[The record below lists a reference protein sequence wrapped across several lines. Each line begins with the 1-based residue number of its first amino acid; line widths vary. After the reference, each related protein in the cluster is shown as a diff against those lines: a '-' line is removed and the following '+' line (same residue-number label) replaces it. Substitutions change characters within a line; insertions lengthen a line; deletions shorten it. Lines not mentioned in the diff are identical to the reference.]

1 MIDNVT
7 NKDVQPRYI
16 NTVNGTYDNVKKC
29 IVYGM
34 PPVGSSADDEE
45 STGNGC
51 LENLPTTADNMDPCE
66 GGQNRAKE
74 TTVTEPSSPSVSI
87 ETDEIM
93 TSFQRLQEKSAVDT
107 GSFRVAS
114 MNEYLEKAKLLP
126 PLVVLYP
133 NIVLEGDL
141 CIIFGQSGIGKTI
154 FAMQVAR
161 EIAAKGKR
169 VLYLDFEM
177 SERQLAL
184 RYNTPN
190 FPSTFFRA
198 ELKTD
203 SLVDNILME
212 IERAAVENH
221 AEVLFIDNITAL
233 GQSLDKGLEAG
244 TLMTSLNALKKE
256 HGWTL
261 VVLNHVPK
269 RYSGA
274 MPLSLEAIQ
283 GSAKLNQ
290 LVDDAIGLGVS
301 SKDHSVVYVKQ
312 CKWRNGEME
321 LYADHVAVYERTKDE
336 LGNLGFSF
344 RDYGSERE
352 LLAVETGNGQ
362 DDLKASVSS
371 LHGQGCTQQQIADQ
385 LHISQS
391 KVSRIL
397 KSQMP

>member
-34 PPVGSSADDEE
+34 PPAGSSSDAEE

-51 LENLPTTADNMDPCE
+51 LGNLPTAAGNVNPCE
-66 GGQNRAKE
+66 GGQNSSKE
-74 TTVTEPSSPSVSI
+74 TTVTGPSSTSVSI

-93 TSFQRLQEKSAVDT
+93 TSFQKLQEKSAVDT

-114 MNEYLEKAKLLP
+114 MNEYLEKAKALP

-161 EIAAKGKR
+161 DIAAKGKR

-190 FPSTFFRA
+190 FPPTFFRA

-352 LLAVETGNGQ
+352 LLVVETGNGQ

-385 LHISQS
+385 LNISQS

>member
-1 MIDNVT
+1 MET
-7 NKDVQPRYI
+7 QNKAEMDDI
-16 NTVNGTYDNVKKC
+16 
-29 IVYGM
+29 I
-34 PPVGSSADDEE
+34 SSFR
-45 STGNGC
+45 
-51 LENLPTTADNMDPCE
+51 
-66 GGQNRAKE
+66 Q
-74 TTVTEPSSPSVSI
+74 
-87 ETDEIM
+87 
-93 TSFQRLQEKSAVDT
+93 LQEKSVVNT
-107 GSFRVAS
+107 KSFRVAS

-190 FPSTFFRA
+190 FPPTFFRA
-198 ELKTD
+198 ELRTD
-203 SLVDNILME
+203 NAVDNVLTE

-233 GQSLDKGLEAG
+233 GQSLDKGMEAG
-244 TLMTSLNALKKE
+244 TLMSSLNALKKE

-261 VVLNHVPK
+261 IVLNHVPK

-321 LYADHVAVYERTKDE
+321 LYADHVALYERTKDE
-336 LGNLGFSF
+336 VGNLGFSF

-352 LLAVETGNGQ
+352 LLATETENGQ
-362 DDLKASVSS
+362 GELRSSVAS
-371 LHGQGCTQQQIADQ
+371 LHGQGYTQQQIADR
-385 LHISQS
+385 LNISQS

-397 KSQMP
+397 KSQMA

>member
-1 MIDNVT
+1 MEMQAKN
-7 NKDVQPRYI
+7 I
-16 NTVNGTYDNVKKC
+16 NGTFETVNVK
-29 IVYGM
+29 
-34 PPVGSSADDEE
+34 DD
-45 STGNGC
+45 
-51 LENLPTTADNMDPCE
+51 D
-66 GGQNRAKE
+66 
-74 TTVTEPSSPSVSI
+74 
-87 ETDEIM
+87 IM
-93 TSFQRLQEKSAVDT
+93 ASFHKLQEESAVDT
-107 GSFRVAS
+107 ASFRVAS
-114 MNEYLEKAKLLP
+114 MNEYLEKAKALP

-161 EIAAKGKR
+161 DIAAKGKR

-190 FPSTFFRA
+190 FPPTFFRA

-203 SLVDNILME
+203 RLVEDILVE
-212 IERAAVENH
+212 IKNAALENH
-221 AEVLFIDNITAL
+221 AEVIFIDNITAL
-233 GQSLDKGLEAG
+233 GQSLDKGMEAG

-352 LLAVETGNGQ
+352 LLAVDTENNLEGMMSN
-362 DDLKASVSS
+362 VST
-371 LHGQGCTQQQIADQ
+371 LHEQGYTQQQIADQ
-385 LHISQS
+385 LRISQS

-397 KSQMP
+397 KSRKS